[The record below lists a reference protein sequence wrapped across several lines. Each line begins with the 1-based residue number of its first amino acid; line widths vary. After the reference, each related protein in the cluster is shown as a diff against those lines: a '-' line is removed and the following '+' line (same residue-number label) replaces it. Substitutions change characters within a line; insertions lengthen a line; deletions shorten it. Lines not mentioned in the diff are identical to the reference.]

1 MHCNLFRFDLV
12 SHLQSCENWNF
23 LIKPKRVLKTPT
35 NLMNKP
41 TPTLFTKQQSPSAME
56 SISQCPFPGLFG
68 IKISKT
74 CGVYERGGHFFY
86 FRSYSLDMKR
96 SLLMIL
102 GHCYVAVGARKL
114 PSHMATSNLK
124 QYKNACFWY
133 SRIMYQKM
141 RKMKGGVVPLY
152 FFPLPLTGF
161 FFLSNTI
168 SPLVRTGM
176 VFRLAKPA

>member
-74 CGVYERGGHFFY
+74 CGVYERGGHFLY

-133 SRIMYQKM
+133 SRIMY

>member
-1 MHCNLFRFDLV
+1 
-12 SHLQSCENWNF
+12 
-23 LIKPKRVLKTPT
+23 
-35 NLMNKP
+35 MN
-41 TPTLFTKQQSPSAME
+41 E
-56 SISQCPFPGLFG
+56 VG
-68 IKISKT
+68 IFI
-74 CGVYERGGHFFY
+74 Y
-86 FRSYSLDMKR
+86 FRSYSSYMKR

-102 GHCYVAVGARKL
+102 GHCYVAVGALKL

-133 SRIMYQKM
+133 SRIMYRKM